1 MSSCVRFVQVRTS
14 KLMLI
19 QVIGRLVLVRSG
31 YIWLG
36 HVSTGYVCNS
46 RFSSGSVML
55 VHFRPR

>member
-1 MSSCVRFVQVRTS
+1 
-14 KLMLI
+14 MLI